1 MDEQQSEAAKQ
12 FDQRMFA
19 WVNHHQ
25 LPLQKATP
33 AVIDLISELFGGVT
47 CGANKRIWNPEKPRK
62 EFRILLDGTARSGK
76 ERVPA
81 EDENEF
87 DLGIDGKG
95 RSGIPEIE
103 SAGERFIAKGAIL
116 NGSSEEIWTIDECSL
131 IDLDKH
137 ELKRLC
143 ELLRWKFFGYGIVSG
158 GVRWNSVRNRGAGA
172 QWSGVWRLRGTA
184 GLRERLGGRQ
194 VASVELTAGRDE

>member
-33 AVIDLISELFGGVT
+33 AVIDLISELFGGLT

-76 ERVPA
+76 ER
-81 EDENEF
+81 
-87 DLGIDGKG
+87 
-95 RSGIPEIE
+95 IP
-103 SAGERFIAKGAIL
+103 
-116 NGSSEEIWTIDECSL
+116 
-131 IDLDKH
+131 
-137 ELKRLC
+137 
-143 ELLRWKFFGYGIVSG
+143 
-158 GVRWNSVRNRGAGA
+158 
-172 QWSGVWRLRGTA
+172 
-184 GLRERLGGRQ
+184 
-194 VASVELTAGRDE
+194 

>member
-1 MDEQQSEAAKQ
+1 MARISASGTPKNRGKSSE
-12 FDQRMFA
+12 FY
-19 WVNHHQ
+19 WTVQ
-25 LPLQKATP
+25 L
-33 AVIDLISELFGGVT
+33 AV
-47 CGANKRIWNPEKPRK
+47 EKSVFPRK
-62 EFRILLDGTARSGK
+62 TRTSSIWASTVRRK
-76 ERVPA
+76 
-81 EDENEF
+81 
-87 DLGIDGKG
+87 
-95 RSGIPEIE
+95 SGIPEIE

-131 IDLDKH
+131 LDLDKH

-158 GVRWNSVRNRGAGA
+158 GVRWNSVRNRSAGA

>member
-1 MDEQQSEAAKQ
+1 MGSFPRFLRHLRAGRFLAGVSSKMDEQQSEAAKQ

-33 AVIDLISELFGGVT
+33 AVIDLISELFGGLT

-76 ERVPA
+76 ERIPA

-87 DLGIDGKG
+87 DLGIDGKEKKWNSRNRECWRAFHREG
-95 RSGIPEIE
+95 SDFEWKQRGNLDDRRVFAARSGQARAETAVRAASME
-103 SAGERFIAKGAIL
+103 VLWVWNCVGWSSMEFGE
-116 NGSSEEIWTIDECSL
+116 E
-131 IDLDKH
+131 
-137 ELKRLC
+137 
-143 ELLRWKFFGYGIVSG
+143 
-158 GVRWNSVRNRGAGA
+158 
-172 QWSGVWRLRGTA
+172 
-184 GLRERLGGRQ
+184 
-194 VASVELTAGRDE
+194 